1 MLNEKN
7 ITYIKNEITTLV
19 SLARILET
27 NYDSNSDI
35 EFADLWALVV
45 ILKANLEELLKY
57 LNNLCKKTKTTQP

>member
-19 SLARILET
+19 SLARILEI

-57 LNNLCKKTKTTQP
+57 LNNLCKKTKTTQL